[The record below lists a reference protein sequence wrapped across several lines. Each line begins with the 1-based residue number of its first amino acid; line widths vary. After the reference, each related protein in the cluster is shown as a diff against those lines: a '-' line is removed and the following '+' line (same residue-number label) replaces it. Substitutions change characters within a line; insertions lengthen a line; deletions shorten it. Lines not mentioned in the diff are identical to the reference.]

1 MGQSFAMQGF
11 FVILRKISCLNMN
24 AIITAGTKG
33 IGKAIAIKLAENGY
47 DLAVCARNKTSL
59 DQLYESLRH
68 TGRKVFLHETDCSVK
83 ADVYKFCEAV
93 QKQMPV
99 VDVLVNNAGTYIP
112 GLMLDEADDQF
123 ETQLNL
129 NLKAAYYTSKFFG
142 KMMRT
147 QQSGHIFNICSVA
160 SKQIVEN
167 AGGYS
172 VTKAA
177 LLSLNNVFREELS
190 KYNVKVTAILPGSTL
205 TSSWE
210 GTTIPAGRFVQP
222 EDIAEAIHTILN
234 LSSGVN
240 VDEITIKPVQ
250 F

>member
-1 MGQSFAMQGF
+1 
-11 FVILRKISCLNMN
+11 MN
-24 AIITAGTKG
+24 AVITAGTKG
-33 IGKAIAIKLAENGY
+33 IGKAIAIKLAESGY
-47 DLAVCARNKTSL
+47 DLAVCARSKASL
-59 DQLYESLRH
+59 DELYESLRH

-83 ADVYKFCEAV
+83 AEVYKFCEAV
-93 QKQMPV
+93 QKQMAV
-99 VDVLVNNAGTYIP
+99 ADVLVNNAGAFLP
-112 GLMLDEADDQF
+112 GIMLDEADNQF

-129 NLKAAYYTSKFFG
+129 NLNAAYYTSKFFG
-142 KMMRT
+142 KMMRS

-177 LLSLNNVFREELS
+177 LLSLNNVFRDELS
-190 KYNVKVTAILPGSTL
+190 KYNVKVTAVLPGSTL

-210 GTTIPAGRFVQP
+210 GTTIPAERFVQP
-222 EDIAEAIHTILN
+222 EDIANAIHTILN

-240 VDEITIKPVQ
+240 VDEITIKPIQ

>member
-1 MGQSFAMQGF
+1 
-11 FVILRKISCLNMN
+11 MN
-24 AIITAGTKG
+24 AVITAGTKG
-33 IGKAIAIKLAENGY
+33 IGKAIAIKLAESGY
-47 DLAVCARNKTSL
+47 DLAVCARNKASL
-59 DQLYESLRH
+59 DELYESLKH
-68 TGRKVFLHETDCSVK
+68 TGRKVFLHEADCSIK
-83 ADVYKFCEAV
+83 AEVHKFCEAV
-93 QKQMPV
+93 QKQMV
-99 VDVLVNNAGTYIP
+99 AVDILVNNAGAFLP
-112 GLMLDEADDQF
+112 GIMLDEADDQF

-129 NLKAAYYTSKFFG
+129 NLNAAYYTSKFFG
-142 KMMRT
+142 KMMRA

-177 LLSLNNVFREELS
+177 LLSLNNVFRDELS
-190 KYNVKVTAILPGSTL
+190 KYNVKVTAVLPGSTL

-210 GTTIPAGRFVQP
+210 GTTIPAERFVQP
-222 EDIAEAIHTILN
+222 EDIANTIHTILN

-240 VDEITIKPVQ
+240 VDEITIKPIQ